1 MYQIDFHK
9 PLSIHFIGIGG
20 ISMSGLAEILL
31 EEGFT
36 ISGSDSQQKPPD
48 QSSGKQRCK
57 DLRWSARFQYFR
69 FCSGCCLYSCHPSG
83 QPGIRL
89 REGKR
94 SPYADKSPA
103 SDRSCVTT
111 ILLSQ
116 LPVHMERPQPLLCRH
131 TFSEGRMRP
140 DDQCR
145 RYPSCNWRQY
155 PCRTVRDLPDRSM

>member
-36 ISGSDSQQKPPD
+36 ISGSDSKKSPLT
-48 QSSGKQRCK
+48 SLLESKGAKIYYGQRASNIS
-57 DLRWSARFQYFR
+57 D
-69 FCSGCCLYSCHPSG
+69 CCLYSCHPSG

-94 SPYADKSPA
+94 SPDADKSPA
-103 SDRSCVTT
+103 S
-111 ILLSQ
+111 
-116 LPVHMERPQPLLCRH
+116 
-131 TFSEGRMRP
+131 
-140 DDQCR
+140 
-145 RYPSCNWRQY
+145 
-155 PCRTVRDLPDRSM
+155 RTDHA